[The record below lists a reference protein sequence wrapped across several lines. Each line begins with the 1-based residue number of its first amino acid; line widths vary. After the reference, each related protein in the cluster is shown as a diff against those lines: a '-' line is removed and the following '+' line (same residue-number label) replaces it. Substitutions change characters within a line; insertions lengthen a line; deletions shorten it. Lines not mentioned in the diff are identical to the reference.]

1 METRFRE
8 EVVDI
13 NSIQDLEDG
22 WEITVLQSP
31 EYLKIPVDSSDLLRR
46 VKRAWR
52 ESKSV
57 SMIWDL
63 DTLVI
68 KNVSEVI

>member
-1 METRFRE
+1 METRLRE
-8 EVVDI
+8 EDVDI

-22 WEITVLQSP
+22 WEITILQSP
-31 EYLKIPVDSSDLLRR
+31 EYLKIPVDSSDLLRL

-57 SMIWDL
+57 RMTWDSE
-63 DTLVI
+63 TLLI
-68 KNVSEVI
+68 KSVSEAV